1 MRVKNLMRNSFFG
14 MFGQVVLIGFG
25 FVCQRVLNM
34 KLGEALVGLNSVI
47 SNILSILS
55 VTELGIATAV
65 VFNLYRALAAQDE
78 QEIAGLMNLYRKAY
92 YVFAAVITAL
102 GLGIMP
108 FLQLFLKENPFTP
121 EYVRLVYFLWLART
135 VVAYLLSYRRSI
147 LIADQQEYVVSIASL
162 LANVLDY
169 SVIILIVNYTGDFVL
184 PLALNIV
191 IDSVCNVWISAY
203 VDRKYPFLRR
213 LRKEPLDKKLRIKV
227 FDNVKNI
234 FASHLADKLLV
245 ATDNVIISSFISV
258 AFAGLYNNY
267 CLITNALTNIA
278 RALSNAIQP
287 SVGTMFVED
296 HKQGG
301 QLLRVVTFLF
311 FLFASSTACAV
322 YTVINP
328 FVRDVW
334 LGDSYLMELSVV
346 ALYVINYFLLIL
358 SLPVAMVMGVTGL
371 FDRERNIALI
381 SAACNMLLSIGLV
394 RVCGIYGVLLGT
406 LVAYVMQVSYRV
418 HVFHH
423 IYLGVSMRV
432 YVMDLLQYLAL
443 GFGESVLVSRLAE
456 QIYQPGSIVRF
467 LMVAVLAAG
476 LPLALN
482 LVLYAKSWRMRSI
495 FSLFRHKN

>member
-169 SVIILIVNYTGDFVL
+169 SVIILIVNDTGDFVL
-184 PLALNIV
+184 PLALNIL

-203 VDRKYPFLRR
+203 VDRK
-213 LRKEPLDKKLRIKV
+213 
-227 FDNVKNI
+227 
-234 FASHLADKLLV
+234 
-245 ATDNVIISSFISV
+245 
-258 AFAGLYNNY
+258 
-267 CLITNALTNIA
+267 
-278 RALSNAIQP
+278 
-287 SVGTMFVED
+287 
-296 HKQGG
+296 
-301 QLLRVVTFLF
+301 
-311 FLFASSTACAV
+311 
-322 YTVINP
+322 
-328 FVRDVW
+328 
-334 LGDSYLMELSVV
+334 
-346 ALYVINYFLLIL
+346 
-358 SLPVAMVMGVTGL
+358 
-371 FDRERNIALI
+371 
-381 SAACNMLLSIGLV
+381 
-394 RVCGIYGVLLGT
+394 
-406 LVAYVMQVSYRV
+406 
-418 HVFHH
+418 
-423 IYLGVSMRV
+423 
-432 YVMDLLQYLAL
+432 
-443 GFGESVLVSRLAE
+443 
-456 QIYQPGSIVRF
+456 
-467 LMVAVLAAG
+467 
-476 LPLALN
+476 
-482 LVLYAKSWRMRSI
+482 
-495 FSLFRHKN
+495 